1 MYNEKLEALITAA
14 LADGVL
20 TDKEKNLLFKK
31 AEAMGIDRDE
41 FELVLE
47 GRLAKRKKEME
58 AQAPQA
64 AKPAKKKGAIP
75 QELDDLIKEYLT
87 DGIISVKERQV
98 LLNKAQALGLNVD
111 EVDLYI
117 DAQQQKADQAVAAA
131 VNKRRGKT
139 CPYCGSSIPDL
150 TDKCPNCG
158 ANITPEAS
166 KELEEIIEHLESA
179 LVAFKSGDVK
189 SAKKSKAEVE
199 RYVRKAKM
207 YYGNNP
213 KVQKL
218 LEDIQVE
225 SEEVETKRKKKTK
238 TLTIGIGVILI
249 FLIVLGFILNNNYK
263 LKNDPITICNKVES
277 LVKEKNFKEAE
288 TIMTNYG
295 EHRVSVFQNELKPG
309 VQCLKDGLIE
319 NGEYDKVFDSFCI
332 QRTYGNELTGFGLT
346 EKYPLMIECL
356 NKMKGNMSDNEI
368 KTFIDK
374 QLSDIQDWEYERGG
388 DWEKNKVLKRL
399 YEAGG
404 IK

>member
-64 AKPAKKKGAIP
+64 AKPAKKEGAIP

-87 DGIISVKERQV
+87 DGIISTKERQV

-131 VNKRRGKT
+131 MNKRRGKT
-139 CPYCGSSIPDL
+139 CPYCGSSVPEL

-158 ANITPEAS
+158 SNITPEAS
-166 KELEEIIEHLESA
+166 EELEDIFEHLESA
-179 LVAFKSGDVK
+179 LVNFKSGEDVEK
-189 SAKKSKAEVE
+189 NKAEVE
-199 RYVRKAKM
+199 RYVRKARM

-213 KVQKL
+213 KIQRL
-218 LEDIQVE
+218 LD
-225 SEEVETKRKKKTK
+225 EVETESEAAKVDAKKRFW
-238 TLTIGIGVILI
+238 LDLIRRNNQIVI
-249 FLIVLGFILNNNYK
+249 IVVGFIGL
-263 LKNDPITICNKVES
+263 
-277 LVKEKNFKEAE
+277 A
-288 TIMTNYG
+288 
-295 EHRVSVFQNELKPG
+295 VFLFY
-309 VQCLKDGLIE
+309 CLL
-319 NGEYDKVFDSFCI
+319 FAFS
-332 QRTYGNELTGFGLT
+332 
-346 EKYPLMIECL
+346 
-356 NKMKGNMSDNEI
+356 
-368 KTFIDK
+368 
-374 QLSDIQDWEYERGG
+374 
-388 DWEKNKVLKRL
+388 
-399 YEAGG
+399 
-404 IK
+404 

>member
-1 MYNEKLEALITAA
+1 MFNEKLEALITAA

-58 AQAPQA
+58 AQDPQA

-117 DAQQQKADQAVAAA
+117 DAQQQKADQAVAAT

-139 CPYCGSSIPDL
+139 CPYCGSSIPEL

-158 ANITPEAS
+158 GSITPEAS

-179 LVAFKSGDVK
+179 LVNFKSGEDVD
-189 SAKKSKAEVE
+189 KSKAEVE
-199 RYVRKAKM
+199 RYVRKARM

-213 KVQKL
+213 KIQRL
-218 LEDIQVE
+218 LDEVEAE
-225 SEEVETKRKKKTK
+225 SEAAEAEAKKNAKKK
-238 TLTIGIGVILI
+238 
-249 FLIVLGFILNNNYK
+249 FWLN
-263 LKNDPITICNKVES
+263 II
-277 LVKEKNFKEAE
+277 EKNKKFVLIAIAVISVFGYIWYASTAQERKEAE
-288 TIMTNYG
+288 WRQAYQEEKATKNANDLAY
-295 EHRVSVFQNELKPG
+295 VQNTAKEVNDFLE
-309 VQCLKDGLIE
+309 KD
-319 NGEYDKVFDSFCI
+319 
-332 QRTYGNELTGFGLT
+332 Q
-346 EKYPLMIECL
+346 
-356 NKMKGNMSDNEI
+356 
-368 KTFIDK
+368 IDK
-374 QLSDIQDWEYERGG
+374 AANALTMCEASGLGNPLQDNDQATSLYKSLVANVVDAYLDKGKKKKAQNLVISCSSKFDFGKSGLSELFLKLGSDGNYEF
-388 DWEKNKVLKRL
+388 K
-399 YEAGG
+399 
-404 IK
+404 

>member
-1 MYNEKLEALITAA
+1 MYNEKLETLITAA

-31 AEAMGIDRDE
+31 AETMGIDRDE

-64 AKPAKKKGAIP
+64 AKPAKKEGAIP

-87 DGIISVKERQV
+87 DGIISAKERQV

-139 CPYCGSSIPDL
+139 CPYCGSYIPEL

-158 ANITPEAS
+158 GSITPEAS

-179 LVAFKSGDVK
+179 LVNFKSGEDVD
-189 SAKKSKAEVE
+189 KSKAEVE
-199 RYVRKAKM
+199 RYVRKARM

-213 KVQKL
+213 KIQRL
-218 LEDIQVE
+218 LDEVEAE
-225 SEEVETKRKKKTK
+225 SEAAEAEAKKNAKKK
-238 TLTIGIGVILI
+238 
-249 FLIVLGFILNNNYK
+249 FWLN
-263 LKNDPITICNKVES
+263 II
-277 LVKEKNFKEAE
+277 EKNKKFVLIAIAVISVFGYIWYASTAQERKEAE
-288 TIMTNYG
+288 WRQAYQEEKATKNANDLAY
-295 EHRVSVFQNELKPG
+295 VQNTAKEVNDFLE
-309 VQCLKDGLIE
+309 KD
-319 NGEYDKVFDSFCI
+319 
-332 QRTYGNELTGFGLT
+332 Q
-346 EKYPLMIECL
+346 
-356 NKMKGNMSDNEI
+356 
-368 KTFIDK
+368 IDK
-374 QLSDIQDWEYERGG
+374 AANALTMCEASGLGNPLQDNGQATSLYKSLVANVVDAYLDKGKKKKAQNLVISCSSKFDFGKSGLSELFLKLGSDGNYEF
-388 DWEKNKVLKRL
+388 K
-399 YEAGG
+399 
-404 IK
+404 

>member
-1 MYNEKLEALITAA
+1 MYNEKLETLITAA

-64 AKPAKKKGAIP
+64 AKPAKKEGAIP

-87 DGIISVKERQV
+87 DGIISAKERQV

-139 CPYCGSSIPDL
+139 CPYCGSSIPEL

-158 ANITPEAS
+158 GSITPEAS

-179 LVAFKSGDVK
+179 LVNFKSGEDVD
-189 SAKKSKAEVE
+189 KSKAEVE
-199 RYVRKAKM
+199 RYVRKARM

-213 KVQKL
+213 KIQRL
-218 LEDIQVE
+218 LDEVEAE
-225 SEEVETKRKKKTK
+225 SEAAEAEAKKNAKKK
-238 TLTIGIGVILI
+238 
-249 FLIVLGFILNNNYK
+249 FWLN
-263 LKNDPITICNKVES
+263 II
-277 LVKEKNFKEAE
+277 EKNKKFVLIAIAVISVFGYIWYASTAQERKEAE
-288 TIMTNYG
+288 WRQAYQEEKATKNANDLAY
-295 EHRVSVFQNELKPG
+295 VQNTAKEVNDFLE
-309 VQCLKDGLIE
+309 KD
-319 NGEYDKVFDSFCI
+319 
-332 QRTYGNELTGFGLT
+332 Q
-346 EKYPLMIECL
+346 
-356 NKMKGNMSDNEI
+356 
-368 KTFIDK
+368 IDK
-374 QLSDIQDWEYERGG
+374 AANALTMCEASGLGNPLQDNDQATSLYKSLVANVVDAYLDKGKKKKAQNLVISCSSKFDFGKSGLSELFLKLGSDGNYEF
-388 DWEKNKVLKRL
+388 K
-399 YEAGG
+399 
-404 IK
+404 